1 MLRRPDTSDSGRE
14 ATVLKNILKKI
25 KELANNVRKS
35 MPPSDS
41 PLYRSYTSVPMWK
54 PWRDY

>member
-14 ATVLKNILKKI
+14 ATVLKNILKKF

-54 PWRDY
+54 PW

>member
-14 ATVLKNILKKI
+14 ATVLKNILKKF

-41 PLYRSYTSVPMWK
+41 PLYRIYTSVPMWK

>member
-1 MLRRPDTSDSGRE
+1 MLKDL
-14 ATVLKNILKKI
+14 LKHF
-25 KELANNVRKS
+25 KELLNNVRKS

-41 PLYRSYTSVPMWK
+41 PLYRIYTSVPAWK